1 MEKLPVR
8 LVNINHVPLCRG
20 FFVEFVN
27 ALFVLFSLVVPAHGG
42 GGGGILHGRYS
53 DNRFL
58 CLLGATFALARGRTW
73 EKRAGG
79 LIFLLAQSSFISSD
93 SFHPLVRMLGT
104 VYTD

>member
-27 ALFVLFSLVVPAHGG
+27 ALFVLFSLVVPAHEGWWWWN
-42 GGGGILHGRYS
+42 LAWALFRQQVFVSSGRNFRS
-53 DNRFL
+53 GQRQN
-58 CLLGATFALARGRTW
+58 LG
-73 EKRAGG
+73 KRGG